1 MPKGGARPGAGAP
14 LGSRNNPAG
23 RRGKPKL
30 AVSPPVEGRP
40 QFRTGRDFALWCLNA
55 ADAEAPMEVKV
66 RAMQALIA
74 LEAKAPGEAKKPAAA
89 PPAAGPDIYAPRA
102 VRAFGVVAGGR

>member
-30 AVSPPVEGRP
+30 AVPPIAGGRP
-40 QFRTGRDFALWCLNA
+40 QFKTGREFALWCLNA
-55 ADAEAPMEVKV
+55 ADDETPMEVKV

-74 LEAKAPGEAKKPAAA
+74 LEAKAPGEAKKPAA
-89 PPAAGPDIYAPRA
+89 PPDAGPDIYAPRP